1 MDKVKSFFKR
11 VNVGSWVVYLLLAW
25 FIIAFLIYPNFNL
38 ILQTFMKDGEFSTRA
53 VEKLLSSPR
62 AMKSLRNSFVLATS
76 MVVTV
81 NIVGTFIVLVT
92 EYFEVKGAKI
102 LKVGYMS
109 TLVYS
114 GIVLVAGYQ
123 FLYSGHG
130 FLAKFLPSIIPSYN
144 TQWFTGYAAVL
155 FIMTFACTSNHM
167 IFLTNAIRSI
177 DQGTIEAARNMGA
190 SQFMILRKVVL
201 PVLKP
206 TFFSITILTFLT
218 GLSAVSAPIV
228 VGGKQFQTI
237 NPMILQ
243 FSGSPVS
250 RDVAALLAVILG
262 ISTLILLVIMNKIE
276 SGGNYIS
283 ISKVK
288 TKIVKQKIS
297 NPAVNVIAHVMAYF
311 LFLIYVLPMVMVVVF
326 SFTNSV
332 AISTVDLSFSNF
344 TLKNY
349 LYLFTERRALEP
361 YLVSIVYSIVAAVIV
376 TIICLVASRII
387 HSDNKKVATV
397 LEFSLLIPW
406 LLPATLIA
414 LGLIMTYDLPKN
426 IMFNK
431 ILVGSPLLMLAAY
444 VIVKIPFS
452 LRMLKAAFFGLDA
465 SYEEAAKSMG
475 ASTFYTYRKI
485 IIPILLPT
493 ILAVIVLAFNS
504 LLANY
509 DLSVFLYHP
518 SYKPIGIVIK
528 TATEE
533 QSLQDAKA
541 MMFVYSV
548 ILMIMSTL
556 ATYFF
561 YGKNTD
567 KKNAVP

>member
-144 TQWFTGYAAVL
+144 TEWFTGYAAVL

-297 NPAVNVIAHVMAYF
+297 NPAMNVIAHVMAYF

-387 HSDNKKVATV
+387 HSDNKKVATI

-431 ILVGSPLLMLAAY
+431 ILVGSPLLMLIAY

>member
-1 MDKVKSFFKR
+1 MDKMKSFLKR
-11 VNVGSWVVYLLLAW
+11 VNVGSLIVYALLAW
-25 FIIAFLIYPNFNL
+25 FIIAFLIYPNLNL

-81 NIVGTFIVLVT
+81 NLVGTFIVLVT
-92 EYFEVKGAKI
+92 EYFEVKGAKV

-130 FLAKFLPSIIPSYN
+130 FLAKFLPNLIPNYN
-144 TQWFTGYAAVL
+144 TEWFTGYAAVL

-167 IFLTNAIRSI
+167 IFLTNAIRNI

-297 NPAVNVIAHVMAYF
+297 NPLVNVIAHVVAYV
-311 LFLIYVLPMVMVVVF
+311 LFLVYVLPMVMVVVF

-332 AISTVDLSFSNF
+332 AISAVDLSFDNF

-349 LYLFTERRALEP
+349 VYLFTERRALQP

-376 TIICLVASRII
+376 TIICLIASRII
-387 HSDNKKVATV
+387 HNDNKKVATI

-414 LGLIMTYDLPKN
+414 LGLIMTY
-426 IMFNK
+426 
-431 ILVGSPLLMLAAY
+431 GLAKEYY
-444 VIVKIPFS
+444 V
-452 LRMLKAAFFGLDA
+452 
-465 SYEEAAKSMG
+465 
-475 ASTFYTYRKI
+475 
-485 IIPILLPT
+485 
-493 ILAVIVLAFNS
+493 
-504 LLANY
+504 
-509 DLSVFLYHP
+509 
-518 SYKPIGIVIK
+518 
-528 TATEE
+528 
-533 QSLQDAKA
+533 
-541 MMFVYSV
+541 
-548 ILMIMSTL
+548 
-556 ATYFF
+556 
-561 YGKNTD
+561 
-567 KKNAVP
+567 

>member
-38 ILQTFMKDGEFSTRA
+38 ILQTFVKDVEFSTRA

-92 EYFEVKGAKI
+92 EYFEVKGSKI

-144 TQWFTGYAAVL
+144 TEWFTGYAAVL

-349 LYLFTERRALEP
+349 LYLFTERRVLEP

-387 HSDNKKVATV
+387 HSDNKKVATI

-452 LRMLKAAFFGLDA
+452 LRMLKAAFFGLDS

>member
-1 MDKVKSFFKR
+1 M
-11 VNVGSWVVYLLLAW
+11 
-25 FIIAFLIYPNFNL
+25 
-38 ILQTFMKDGEFSTRA
+38 
-53 VEKLLSSPR
+53 
-62 AMKSLRNSFVLATS
+62 
-76 MVVTV
+76 
-81 NIVGTFIVLVT
+81 
-92 EYFEVKGAKI
+92 KGAKI

-144 TQWFTGYAAVL
+144 TEWFTGYAAVL

-387 HSDNKKVATV
+387 HSDNKKVATI

-431 ILVGSPLLMLAAY
+431 ILVGSPLLMLIAY

>member
-38 ILQTFMKDGEFSTRA
+38 ILQTFVKDGEFSTRA

-92 EYFEVKGAKI
+92 EYFEVKGSKI

-144 TQWFTGYAAVL
+144 TEWFTGYAAVL

-387 HSDNKKVATV
+387 HSDNKKVATI